1 MSIFTRIRWFQA
13 SDKNKLSLTSMFQEK
28 PRNWNSENDEI
39 SETVSC
45 LTIGQMNNHTAM
57 GNSSDYQPH

>member
-28 PRNWNSENDEI
+28 PSNWNSENYEV
-39 SETVSC
+39 SETG
-45 LTIGQMNNHTAM
+45 TIGKMNNHTAM
-57 GNSSDYQPH
+57 GISSDYQPH